1 MWGDIAIAFL
11 LAFITAF
18 VITPYTMRLAKKV
31 GAIDIP
37 NERRVNK
44 KPMPRLG
51 GVAVILGFLVSC
63 IYLIITML
71 IEKKLSID
79 NDKQYLIQL
88 LGFFIGIII
97 LSIVCFI
104 DDAKGVHPLIKL
116 SAQIVA
122 AIIVVLCDVKIDI
135 INIPF
140 AENGILINKVL
151 TYILTVGWIVGIT
164 NAINLIDGLD
174 RIIFRNFI
182 DFVFVIINYFCI
194 KWSNNMAYYFNYSIS
209 RRNCWIFT
217 I

>member
-104 DDAKGVHPLIKL
+104 DDARGVHPLVKL

-140 AENGILINKVL
+140 AENGILINEVL

-174 RIIFRNFI
+174 RIIFRYFINFM
-182 DFVFVIINYFCI
+182 FVIINYFCI
-194 KWSNNMAYYFNYSIS
+194 KWGNNMAYYFNYCIS
-209 RRNCWIFT
+209 RWNCWIFT